1 MLPDGR
7 SEKEAKMNRFPMKI
21 LLATDG
27 SEDAAQAR
35 EAAVDLARKS
45 GSDLHL
51 VHVWHDVPSPYA
63 HAFIRRGLRRQGQEI
78 LDEQVRKIEE
88 AGGTVAKAHLR
99 CGRTSDE
106 VIELSEELGAGL
118 LVLGRRGQGTT
129 RRLLMGSHSEDIV
142 HHAHLPV
149 LVLRCAEDAWPPV
162 RVVIGDDFSEEA
174 KEAGELAASIA
185 RLFEADTLLVRVYP
199 HLLEGSSDSEV
210 EESVRRSEK
219 ELEERAR
226 RLEGILGH
234 KPRVKLAAGSPAEA
248 ILEAILEAT
257 RVAGPSLVAVGSR
270 GLGTVGRMRLG
281 SVSSKVVRATPG
293 PALVCCPRI
302 ERE

>member
-1 MLPDGR
+1 M
-7 SEKEAKMNRFPMKI
+7 KHFPTKI

-45 GSDLHL
+45 SSELHL

-63 HAFIRRGLRRQGQEI
+63 HAFIKRELSRQGQEI

-88 AGGTVAKAHLR
+88 AGGAVTEAHLKE
-99 CGRTSDE
+99 GRISDE
-106 VIELSEELGAGL
+106 VIKLGEELGAGL
-118 LVLGRRGQGTT
+118 LVVGSRGHGRIGRI
-129 RRLLMGSHSEDIV
+129 LMGSHSEDIV
-142 HHAHLPV
+142 HHARLPV
-149 LVLRCAEDAWPPV
+149 LVTRCVEDAWPPV

-185 RLFEADTLLVRVYP
+185 RLFEADTLLLHVYP
-199 HLLEGSSDSEV
+199 HLLEESTDPEA

-219 ELEERAR
+219 ALEERAG

-234 KPRVKLAAGSPAEA
+234 KPRVKIAAGNPAEA
-248 ILEAILEAT
+248 LLEAT
-257 RVAGPSLVAVGSR
+257 RVGDPTLVAVGSR

-281 SVSSKVVRATPG
+281 SVSTKVVRAAPG
-293 PALVCCPRI
+293 PALVCCPHI
-302 ERE
+302 EQG